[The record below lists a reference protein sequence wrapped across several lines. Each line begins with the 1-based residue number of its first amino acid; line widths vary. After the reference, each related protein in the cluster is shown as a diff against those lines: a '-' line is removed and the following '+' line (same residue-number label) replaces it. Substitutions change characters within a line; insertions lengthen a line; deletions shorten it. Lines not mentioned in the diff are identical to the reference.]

1 MKVLLKIE
9 LSSNGQVL
17 NVTVVEGSGNKAFD
31 LAAEAAV
38 RKVERFEEIT
48 QMKPEVFE
56 KNFRQFSLLFNP
68 EDLLE

>member
-1 MKVLLKIE
+1 M
-9 LSSNGQVL
+9 
-17 NVTVVEGSGNKAFD
+17 VEGSGNKAFD